1 MNTNVIIPTNN
12 PNGTTTYRIPALIMW
27 WTTNK
32 AEAEAMVARYNETG
46 SWEDRG
52 NK

>member
-1 MNTNVIIPTNN
+1 MNTITETNN

-27 WTTNK
+27 WTTDR
-32 AEAEAMVARYNETG
+32 AEAEAMVDLYNRTG

-52 NK
+52 AK

>member
-1 MNTNVIIPTNN
+1 MNTITETKNS
-12 PNGTTTYRIPALIMW
+12 NGTTTYTIPALIMW
-27 WTTNK
+27 WTTIK
-32 AEAEAMVARYNETG
+32 SEAEAMVTKYNETG